1 MGTGS
6 RGGKGTGFTG
16 WGLGRVRRVV
26 FFVVEVVLVVEVF
39 CVVEVEEF

>member
-6 RGGKGTGFTG
+6 RGGRGTGFTG

-26 FFVVEVVLVVEVF
+26 FFGVVVVEVLCGVEVVEF
-39 CVVEVEEF
+39 